1 MIWLQ
6 SPISVSDL
14 PLQSGMDTVGRS
26 AKVQGPDWVIER
38 HLLGL
43 GVLLV
48 TVSAGYFLSGVSG
61 VSGVSGGPDVR
72 PVAQEARVEAAPVE
86 TASANTDADVEDD
99 MDAYIKEVSARYGVP
114 ADLVAAVI
122 EAESDNNPRA
132 VSRRGAR
139 GLMQLMPKTA
149 RTLGVR
155 DPFDPR
161 ANIDAGVRHL
171 RALMDRFG
179 SNNLPLVL
187 AAYNAGEVAVIKHRG
202 VPPYRET
209 RAYVK
214 RILKKLD
221 RRTASL

>member
-1 MIWLQ
+1 
-6 SPISVSDL
+6 
-14 PLQSGMDTVGRS
+14 MDTVGRS
-26 AKVQGPDWVIER
+26 AKAQGSDRVIER

-48 TVSAGYFLSGVSG
+48 TVTAGYFLSGLTG
-61 VSGVSGGPDVR
+61 TGDAR
-72 PVAQEARVEAAPVE
+72 PVAQEARIE
-86 TASANTDADVEDD
+86 TAQVQVASGNTEPETDADDD
-99 MDAYIKEVSARYGVP
+99 MDAYIKQVAARYNVP

-149 RTLGVR
+149 RTLGVH

-161 ANIDAGVRHL
+161 AKIDAGVRHL

-221 RRTASL
+221 RRTAAL

>member
-1 MIWLQ
+1 
-6 SPISVSDL
+6 
-14 PLQSGMDTVGRS
+14 MDTVGRVT
-26 AKVQGPDWVIER
+26 KVQGQDWIIER

-43 GVLLV
+43 GVLLL
-48 TVSAGYFLSGVSG
+48 TVSAGYFLSGL
-61 VSGVSGGPDVR
+61 SGGRDGR
-72 PVAQEARVEAAPVE
+72 SLAQEARAE
-86 TASANTDADVEDD
+86 TAQADGATAAIETEVTTIDEH
-99 MDAYIKEVSARYGVP
+99 IKEVADRYGVR

-122 EAESDNNPRA
+122 EAESEFNPRA

-149 RTLGVR
+149 ATLGVD
-155 DPFDPR
+155 DPFDPK

-171 RALMDRFG
+171 RAMMDRFD
-179 SNNLPLVL
+179 NNIPLAL

-214 RILKKLD
+214 RILKRLD
-221 RRTASL
+221 RSTAAAQL

>member
-1 MIWLQ
+1 
-6 SPISVSDL
+6 
-14 PLQSGMDTVGRS
+14 MDTVGRS

-61 VSGVSGGPDVR
+61 AAGARDVR

-86 TASANTDADVEDD
+86 TASANTEADVEDD

>member
-1 MIWLQ
+1 
-6 SPISVSDL
+6 
-14 PLQSGMDTVGRS
+14 MDTVGRVS
-26 AKVQGPDWVIER
+26 RIQGRDWVIER

-43 GVLLV
+43 GVLFV
-48 TVSAGYFLSGVSG
+48 TVSAGYLLSGFSG
-61 VSGVSGGPDVR
+61 SREVR
-72 PVAQEARVEAAPVE
+72 AEARSVVPEARVEAAPAAEIPPLVTE
-86 TASANTDADVEDD
+86 SEAEASDL
-99 MDAYIKEVSARYGVP
+99 DAYIKHVAALYDVP

-122 EAESDNNPRA
+122 EAESSRNPRA

-149 RTLGVR
+149 RRLGVD

-161 ANIDAGVRHL
+161 ANIEAGVKHL
-171 RALMDRFG
+171 RAMIDIFG
-179 SNNLPLVL
+179 NDLPRVL

-214 RILKKLD
+214 RIVKKLD
-221 RRTASL
+221 RSTVAVQL

>member
-1 MIWLQ
+1 
-6 SPISVSDL
+6 
-14 PLQSGMDTVGRS
+14 MDTVGRVS
-26 AKVQGPDWVIER
+26 RIQGRDYLIER

-43 GVLLV
+43 GVLFV
-48 TVSAGYFLSGVSG
+48 TVSAGYFLSGFSG
-61 VSGVSGGPDVR
+61 SRALPAEARVVT
-72 PVAQEARVEAAPVE
+72 QEARVEAAPA
-86 TASANTDADVEDD
+86 ASVPAVSEPEGEVDLDT
-99 MDAYIKEVSARYGVP
+99 YIKQVAARYDVP

-122 EAESDNNPRA
+122 EAESSRNPRA

-149 RTLGVR
+149 KRLGVD

-161 ANIDAGVRHL
+161 ANIEAGVKHL
-171 RALMDRFG
+171 RAMIDIFG
-179 SNNLPLVL
+179 NDLPRVL

-214 RILKKLD
+214 RIVKKLD
-221 RRTASL
+221 RSTVAVRL

>member
-1 MIWLQ
+1 
-6 SPISVSDL
+6 
-14 PLQSGMDTVGRS
+14 MDTVGRS
-26 AKVQGPDWVIER
+26 GKIQGPGWVIER

-61 VSGVSGGPDVR
+61 VSGGRDVR
-72 PVAQEARVEAAPVE
+72 LVAQEARVEAAPVE
-86 TASANTDADVEDD
+86 TASTNTDADVEDD

-149 RTLGVR
+149 RTLGVH

-161 ANIDAGVRHL
+161 ANVDAGVRHL

-179 SNNLPLVL
+179 NNLPLVL

>member
-1 MIWLQ
+1 ME
-6 SPISVSDL
+6 
-14 PLQSGMDTVGRS
+14 TVGRS
-26 AKVQGPDWVIER
+26 AKVQSHDWLIER

-43 GVLLV
+43 GVLFV
-48 TVSAGYFLSGVSG
+48 TVTAGYFLSGLSAG
-61 VSGVSGGPDVR
+61 RDVR
-72 PVAQEARVEAAPVE
+72 PVAQEARAEVAPAE
-86 TASANTDADVEDD
+86 TASVNTDADAEDD
-99 MDAYIKEVSARYGVP
+99 TDAPIDIDAHIKDVAARYGVP

-149 RTLGVR
+149 RTLGVA

-171 RALMDRFG
+171 RALMDRFD
-179 SNNLPLVL
+179 NNLPLVL
-187 AAYNAGEVAVIKHRG
+187 AAYNAGEVAVIKYRG

-214 RILKKLD
+214 RILKKLA
-221 RRTASL
+221 RRTAAL

>member
-1 MIWLQ
+1 
-6 SPISVSDL
+6 
-14 PLQSGMDTVGRS
+14 MDTVGRGS
-26 AKVQGPDWVIER
+26 RIQADDRVLER

-48 TVSAGYFLSGVSG
+48 TVSAGYFLSGLSG
-61 VSGVSGGPDVR
+61 SREVPGEAPAAQ
-72 PVAQEARVEAAPVE
+72 VARAEATAVETTPAPPSAPVPTP
-86 TASANTDADVEDD
+86 TATDTDGRVDLD
-99 MDAYIKEVSARYGVP
+99 TYIKQVAAKYDVP

-122 EAESDNNPRA
+122 EAESSRNPRA

-149 RTLGVR
+149 KRLGVD

-161 ANIDAGVRHL
+161 ANIEAGVKHL
-171 RALMDRFG
+171 RAMIDIFG
-179 SNNLPLVL
+179 NDLPRVL

-214 RILKKLD
+214 RITKKLD
-221 RRTASL
+221 RSTVTVRL

>member
-1 MIWLQ
+1 
-6 SPISVSDL
+6 
-14 PLQSGMDTVGRS
+14 
-26 AKVQGPDWVIER
+26 
-38 HLLGL
+38 
-43 GVLLV
+43 
-48 TVSAGYFLSGVSG
+48 
-61 VSGVSGGPDVR
+61 
-72 PVAQEARVEAAPVE
+72 
-86 TASANTDADVEDD
+86 
-99 MDAYIKEVSARYGVP
+99 MDAYIKQVSARYKVP

-122 EAESDNNPRA
+122 DAESDNNPRA

-149 RTLGVR
+149 RTLGVD

-179 SNNLPLVL
+179 NDLPLVL

-221 RRTASL
+221 RRTVSL

>member
-1 MIWLQ
+1 M
-6 SPISVSDL
+6 
-14 PLQSGMDTVGRS
+14 
-26 AKVQGPDWVIER
+26 QGPDWVIER

-48 TVSAGYFLSGVSG
+48 TVSAGYFLSGVS
-61 VSGVSGGPDVR
+61 SVSGGRDVP

-86 TASANTDADVEDD
+86 TASANTEADVEDD

-149 RTLGVR
+149 RTLGVQ

>member
-1 MIWLQ
+1 
-6 SPISVSDL
+6 
-14 PLQSGMDTVGRS
+14 MDTVGRVS
-26 AKVQGPDWVIER
+26 RIQGRDYLIER

-43 GVLLV
+43 GVLFV
-48 TVSAGYFLSGVSG
+48 TVSAGYFLSGFSG
-61 VSGVSGGPDVR
+61 SRALPAEARVVT
-72 PVAQEARVEAAPVE
+72 QEARVEAAPAESVPAVSE
-86 TASANTDADVEDD
+86 PEGEVDLDT
-99 MDAYIKEVSARYGVP
+99 YIKQVAARYDVP

-122 EAESDNNPRA
+122 EAESSRNPRA

-149 RTLGVR
+149 KRLGVN

-161 ANIDAGVRHL
+161 ANIEAGVKHL
-171 RALMDRFG
+171 RAMIDIFG
-179 SNNLPLVL
+179 NDLPRVL

-214 RILKKLD
+214 RIVKKLD
-221 RRTASL
+221 RSTVAVRL

>member
-1 MIWLQ
+1 
-6 SPISVSDL
+6 
-14 PLQSGMDTVGRS
+14 MDTVGRVS
-26 AKVQGPDWVIER
+26 RIQGRDYLIER

-43 GVLLV
+43 GVLFV
-48 TVSAGYFLSGVSG
+48 TVSAGYFLSGFSG
-61 VSGVSGGPDVR
+61 SRALPAEARVVT
-72 PVAQEARVEAAPVE
+72 QEARVEAAPAESVPAVSE
-86 TASANTDADVEDD
+86 PEGEVDLDT
-99 MDAYIKEVSARYGVP
+99 YIKQVAARYDVP

-122 EAESDNNPRA
+122 EAESSRNPRA

-149 RTLGVR
+149 KRLGVD

-161 ANIDAGVRHL
+161 ANIEAGVKHL
-171 RALMDRFG
+171 RAMIDIFG
-179 SNNLPLVL
+179 NDLPRVL

-214 RILKKLD
+214 RIVKKLD
-221 RRTASL
+221 RSTVAVRL

>member
-1 MIWLQ
+1 
-6 SPISVSDL
+6 
-14 PLQSGMDTVGRS
+14 MDTVGRVS
-26 AKVQGPDWVIER
+26 RIQGRDWIIER

-43 GVLLV
+43 GVLFV
-48 TVSAGYFLSGVSG
+48 TVSSGYFLSGFSG
-61 VSGVSGGPDVR
+61 LHEVP
-72 PVAQEARVEAAPVE
+72 AEARAIVPEVRVEATLMEIAPMVTE
-86 TASANTDADVEDD
+86 PEADADDLD
-99 MDAYIKEVSARYGVP
+99 TYIKQVAARYDVP

-122 EAESDNNPRA
+122 EAESSRNPRA

-149 RTLGVR
+149 KRLGVD

-161 ANIDAGVRHL
+161 ANIEAGVKHL
-171 RALMDRFG
+171 RAMIDIFG
-179 SNNLPLVL
+179 NDLPRVL

-214 RILKKLD
+214 RIVKKLD
-221 RRTASL
+221 RSTVAVRL

>member
-1 MIWLQ
+1 
-6 SPISVSDL
+6 
-14 PLQSGMDTVGRS
+14 MDTVGRVT
-26 AKVQGPDWVIER
+26 KVQGQDWIIER

-48 TVSAGYFLSGVSG
+48 TVSAGYFLSGP
-61 VSGVSGGPDVR
+61 SGGR
-72 PVAQEARVEAAPVE
+72 EAQAIAQEARAEVVQTDNTPAAAEPEAE
-86 TASANTDADVEDD
+86 LTIDD
-99 MDAYIKEVSARYGVP
+99 HIKEMAARYGVR

-149 RTLGVR
+149 KRLGVE
-155 DPFDPR
+155 DPFDPKE
-161 ANIDAGVRHL
+161 NIEAGVKHL
-171 RALMDRFG
+171 RAMMDRFD
-179 SNNLPLVL
+179 NNIPLAL

-214 RILKKLD
+214 RILKRLD
-221 RRTASL
+221 RSTAAARL